1 MFSSSLNNADC
12 SGLYCRVQ
20 ALGICQGLVD
30 AKWLESITGD
40 DVFRDEYLLYRPG
53 EVCATTVLNTLK
65 SIKHTS
71 KSHSKIN
78 KK

>member
-1 MFSSSLNNADC
+1 M
-12 SGLYCRVQ
+12 GLRCRVQ

-53 EVCATTVLNTLK
+53 EVCYVKFAQICENHK
-65 SIKHTS
+65 E
-71 KSHSKIN
+71 
-78 KK
+78 